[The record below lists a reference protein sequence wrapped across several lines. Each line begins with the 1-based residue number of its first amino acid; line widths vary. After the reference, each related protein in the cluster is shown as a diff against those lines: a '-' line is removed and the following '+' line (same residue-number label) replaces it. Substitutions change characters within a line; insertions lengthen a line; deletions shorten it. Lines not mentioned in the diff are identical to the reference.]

1 MRQKILLGKKK
12 LMKIIGYDALVEK
25 KTFALQAD
33 NCPGKV
39 PNVINFSRHLLYNNN
54 FYPFLFDG
62 L

>member
-1 MRQKILLGKKK
+1 
-12 LMKIIGYDALVEK
+12 MKIIGYDALVEK